1 VSLQAAKCKRGKSIH
16 GSSYTP
22 RSLADALMILSSHK
36 LKFGGHGLLSRAS
49 EMHAM
54 SFTFHCIGTESRYA
68 SVLNSDRLLAL
79 LRDLELSIILNSA
92 FGSSPYLFA
101 PKLPLKAK
109 LFSLRFDFFS
119 CLVRCIPIS

>member
-1 VSLQAAKCKRGKSIH
+1 MSLQAAKCKRGMLIPVVSGRANDLELTQIEIWWAWPAEQSI
-16 GSSYTP
+16 
-22 RSLADALMILSSHK
+22 
-36 LKFGGHGLLSRAS
+36 S

-79 LRDLELSIILNSA
+79 LRDLELSIFFNSA

-109 LFSLRFDFFS
+109 LFSLRFNFFS
-119 CLVRCIPIS
+119 FFFFVSG